1 MLSLISCT
9 TRSVCSHGNTL
20 RGCPHLELGNQCTWV
35 QVQNGVVFTPWVT
48 DMWSPVFIVI
58 PFCPAKHH
66 SETGMKLA
74 TNAKQW
80 TAAELTKTM
89 CTQGPS
95 VHFFPR
101 VHWRSRNVPEFLG
114 GYLTKEKGVFTLVPI
129 EYRTQV
135 PCPNTKCERCLT
147 CSGLL
152 LQKVLYHYQNFH
164 SIWYFFYIKEG
175 HEKEYSWVKHEKF
188 TRSRFRLTA
197 VLFVISRHCSLFL
210 ST

>member
-1 MLSLISCT
+1 MHLGTGTKWCCVHTLSNRYVKSCLHSYSILPCQTPFWNWHEISNECKAVDCRRT
-9 TRSVCSHGNTL
+9 NENNVHTGTQ
-20 RGCPHLELGNQCTWV
+20 CPL
-35 QVQNGVVFTPWVT
+35 
-48 DMWSPVFIVI
+48 
-58 PFCPAKHH
+58 
-66 SETGMKLA
+66 
-74 TNAKQW
+74 
-80 TAAELTKTM
+80 
-89 CTQGPS
+89 
-95 VHFFPR
+95 FPR
-101 VHWRSRNVPEFLG
+101 RARTCPNSRVGTWL
-114 GYLTKEKGVFTLVPI
+114 KKKGVFTLVPI

-152 LQKVLYHYQNFH
+152 LQKVLYHSQNFH

-175 HEKEYSWVKHEKF
+175 HEKEFSWVKHEKF